1 MESRL
6 PRPKVT
12 LTKAI
17 SAMEVN
23 IKSIRNKIAK
33 EENNIPASISV
44 SNAKSATASSF
55 ASKSIKE
62 NKPPTLVRA
71 KTLSTITRSNNVKTV
86 KRMGTTITHGET
98 KKPCLKPSV
107 TKAPSVTNKSNSK
120 PLITNSTAGK
130 TNKVIQ
136 NNTDKLKRW
145 DLRGRLAQTS
155 DKLSAAQQKSK
166 DVESKYNEL
175 KELVNTLEASEA
187 ACRTKAEKFEESNNI
202 LTNEVQT
209 LTIEISTLQKH
220 QKDLETRLKKEEEL
234 CKNITCALN
243 EYKEKCKTQ
252 ETQITEQATQLT
264 TLKADLELKKEIIE
278 DLTNTKE
285 QLQTLTYKM
294 DKECRLLHNNIQEL
308 KGNIRVFCRVRPR
321 TPKEA
326 EQMKV

>member
-17 SAMEVN
+17 STMEVN
-23 IKSIRNKIAK
+23 IKSISDKVAK
-33 EENNIPASISV
+33 EVNNIPASISV
-44 SNAKSATASSF
+44 SNAKSAATSSL
-55 ASKSIKE
+55 ASKSTKE

-107 TKAPSVTNKSNSK
+107 TKAVTNKSNSK

-166 DVESKYNEL
+166 DIESKYNEL

-187 ACRTKAEKFEESNNI
+187 TCRTKAEKFEESNNI

-209 LTIEISTLQKH
+209 LTIEISTMQKH
-220 QKDLETRLKKEEEL
+220 QKDLETRLRKEEEL
-234 CKNITCALN
+234 CKSITCVLN

-252 ETQITEQATQLT
+252 EIQITEQVTQLT

-321 TPKEA
+321 TPKET
-326 EQMKV
+326 EQMKA